1 MLRSTLLPFTICFL
15 LALFVRQGHAQENIK
30 IDPTPKGHN
39 FENAPFAVEIL
50 TSKQTLRGKECS
62 KKELFWIH
70 GKNAGL
76 SHSFPIVPGQKE
88 TANQVTLP
96 EDLVEKIQSQLKNPK
111 KKKTPISVGA
121 KIQEGQKFLGLLSPA
136 DYAALKSGLKGTET
150 FKDVDPCITT
160 VTASLRI
167 ENKTHDLTYQYINF
181 GVALRK
187 ALPQELV
194 LRLGLH
200 KKLTPN
206 RYAFNKWVFSPKKT
220 VKKATK
226 VKKGFIE
233 KLAPIFIL
241 LLVVGIVIFRLPAV
255 EGVNHSKKF
264 RIRRIANW
272 LPLGLTY
279 AFLYMARYNLKVS
292 QHGFGDMK
300 D

>member
-1 MLRSTLLPFTICFL
+1 MWM
-15 LALFVRQGHAQENIK
+15 
-30 IDPTPKGHN
+30 
-39 FENAPFAVEIL
+39 AP
-50 TSKQTLRGKECS
+50 RWYC
-62 KKELFWIH
+62 H
-70 GKNAGL
+70 RDR
-76 SHSFPIVPGQKE
+76 HSE
-88 TANQVTLP
+88 
-96 EDLVEKIQSQLKNPK
+96 
-111 KKKTPISVGA
+111 
-121 KIQEGQKFLGLLSPA
+121 EG
-136 DYAALKSGLKGTET
+136 
-150 FKDVDPCITT
+150 
-160 VTASLRI
+160 
-167 ENKTHDLTYQYINF
+167 
-181 GVALRK
+181 
-187 ALPQELV
+187 LPQELV

-300 D
+300 DSIGAKLVASALELSNHFVELPSDYLVQYWQEKAKKINSCCFYIFTW